1 MADGYCKKLTFLY
14 MFWLSCNNASVFI
27 FSAIFLLLRES
38 ISLRVHIF
46 LVKNLSQHLIINYLQ
61 MKLCSMSLHFLKLN
75 FSHLLP
81 LCFTEEISKSNQGWL
96 ADFLHASQW
105 NCIKILGASRYQG
118 IGRWQELCLVF
129 VCHWSMGHLL
139 LYS

>member
-81 LCFTEEISKSNQGWL
+81 LCFTEEISKSNQG
-96 ADFLHASQW
+96 
-105 NCIKILGASRYQG
+105 
-118 IGRWQELCLVF
+118 
-129 VCHWSMGHLL
+129 
-139 LYS
+139 